1 MRAKT
6 SSPLFTS
13 VLKLLGHAMM
23 GLAVG
28 LAFAFVLTRFD
39 PLGIMAQINNGA
51 VPGITPAILI
61 GIVVLSFAVG
71 ATLTGLVFMLTED
84 R

>member
-6 SSPLFTS
+6 SNLLLTS
-13 VLKLLGHAMM
+13 ALKLLGHVTMGIAM
-23 GLAVG
+23 G
-28 LAFAFVLTRFD
+28 LAFAFVMTRFD
-39 PLGIMAQINNGA
+39 PLGIMSRISNDAANGM
-51 VPGITPAILI
+51 TPAVFV
-61 GIVVLSFAVG
+61 GIIVLSFTVG